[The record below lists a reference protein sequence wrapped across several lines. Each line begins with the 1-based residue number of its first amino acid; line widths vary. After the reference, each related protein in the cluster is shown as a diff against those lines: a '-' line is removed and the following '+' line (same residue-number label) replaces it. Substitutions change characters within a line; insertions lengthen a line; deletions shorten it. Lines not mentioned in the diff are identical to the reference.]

1 MGLRSFKDERRL
13 AVGRRQRGMDV
24 LSLLEFSLGT
34 EKARKKF
41 GKKYSGKGKEGSGL
55 HKVSGVPDWAVGGNA
70 VETRGPE
77 LTNSD

>member
-1 MGLRSFKDERRL
+1 MCCPCWNFPQGRKRL
-13 AVGRRQRGMDV
+13 GK
-24 LSLLEFSLGT
+24 SSE
-34 EKARKKF
+34 
-41 GKKYSGKGKEGSGL
+41 KKYSGKGKEGSGL

>member
-13 AVGRRQRGMDV
+13 VVGRRQRGMDV

-41 GKKYSGKGKEGSGL
+41 GKKIREKAK
-55 HKVSGVPDWAVGGNA
+55 
-70 VETRGPE
+70 RGPGY
-77 LTNSD
+77 TG